1 MDMVDESR
9 LPRDSF
15 ARIVRESE
23 GRTGEPLNYGQ
34 IVMAKLASV
43 FAQRDGSSNREH
55 EIRDLERILV
65 PYRDKGYEADMDR
78 VASERKACVIAEKA
92 AGNLHPNVVVITER
106 GKQYDAHY
114 QGWWIEALMR
124 LMRRNG
130 LLGTGGVRP

>member
-1 MDMVDESR
+1 MA
-9 LPRDSF
+9 
-15 ARIVRESE
+15 ARPDPGAPAFHAH
-23 GRTGEPLNYGQ
+23 GRAMKAIIT
-34 IVMAKLASV
+34 MA
-43 FAQRDGSSNREH
+43 SNE
-55 EIRDLERILV
+55 EA
-65 PYRDKGYEADMDR
+65 EADMDR